1 MLKGSIVALATPFLN
16 GTVDEKAFQ
25 ELVEWQI
32 NQGTNGLLP
41 VGTTGESPTL
51 SHDEHKR
58 VVEMCIEV
66 SSNKI
71 PVLAGAGSNS
81 TDEAVALAKHAKL
94 AGADAVL
101 VVTPYYNKPTQGGLY
116 AHFKAIHDEVD
127 IPIILYNIP
136 GRSVVDI
143 NQSTLAKL
151 AELPNII
158 GIKDATSN
166 ISRVSSTRLILGSN
180 FCQLSGEDATALAF
194 MAHGGHG
201 CISVTA
207 NVAPKLCAEFY
218 DAWFSNDPVTALS
231 ITDKLMPLHISL
243 FLETS
248 PTPVKFALS
257 LLGKCSSEVRL
268 PLVPLNEKTE
278 KKIEAAMK
286 SAGLI

>member
-16 GTVDEKAFQ
+16 GAVDEKAFQ

-32 NQGTNGLLP
+32 DQGTNGLLP

-66 SSNKI
+66 SSSKV

-101 VVTPYYNKPTQGGLY
+101 VVTPYYNKPTQGGLF

-127 IPIILYNIP
+127 IPIIVYNIP

-166 ISRVSSTRLILGSN
+166 ISRVSSTRLILGSA

-207 NVAPKLCAEFY
+207 NVAPRICADFY
-218 DAWFSNDPVTALS
+218 DAWFNNDPVTALS
-231 ITDKLMPLHISL
+231 ITDKLMPLHIAL

-257 LLGKCSSEVRL
+257 LLSKCSSEVRL
-268 PLVPLNEKTE
+268 PLVSLNETTE

>member
-1 MLKGSIVALATPFLN
+1 MLKGSIVALATPFL
-16 GTVDEKAFQ
+16 GEKVDEKAFQ
-25 ELVEWQI
+25 ELVDWQI

-51 SHDEHKR
+51 SHEEHKR
-58 VVEMCIEV
+58 VVEMCIDI
-66 SSNKI
+66 SSKRV

-81 TDEAVALAKHAKL
+81 TDEAIALAKHAKG
-94 AGADAVL
+94 AGADAIL
-101 VVTPYYNKPTQGGLY
+101 VVTPYYNKPTQGGLF
-116 AHFKAIHDEVD
+116 AHFKAIHDQVD
-127 IPIILYNIP
+127 IPIVVYNIP

-143 NQSTLAKL
+143 NQGTLVKI
-151 AELPNII
+151 AELPNVI

-166 ISRVSSTRLILGSN
+166 ISRVSSTRLILGSD

-207 NVAPKLCAEFY
+207 NVAPKLCSQFY
-218 DAWFSNDPVTALS
+218 EAWFNNDPVTALS
-231 ITDKLMPLHISL
+231 INDKLMPLHISL

-248 PTPVKFALS
+248 PSPVKFALS
-257 LLGKCSSEVRL
+257 LLGKSSEDVRL
-268 PLVPLNEKTE
+268 PLVKLNDKT
-278 KKIEAAMK
+278 KQKIEAAMR

>member
-16 GTVDEKAFQ
+16 GAVDEKAFQ

-66 SSNKI
+66 SSSKV

-101 VVTPYYNKPTQGGLY
+101 VVTPYYNKPTQGGLF

-127 IPIILYNIP
+127 IPIIVYNIP

-166 ISRVSSTRLILGSN
+166 ISRVSSTRLILGSA

-207 NVAPKLCAEFY
+207 NVAPRICADFY
-218 DAWFSNDPVTALS
+218 DAWFNNDPVTALS
-231 ITDKLMPLHISL
+231 ITDKLMPLHIAL

-268 PLVPLNEKTE
+268 PLVSLNETTE

>member
-1 MLKGSIVALATPFLN
+1 MLKGSIVALATPFL
-16 GTVDEKAFQ
+16 GDKVDEKAFQ
-25 ELVEWQI
+25 ELVDWQI

-51 SHDEHKR
+51 SHEEHKR
-58 VVEMCIEV
+58 VVEMCIDI
-66 SSNKI
+66 SSNRV

-81 TDEAVALAKHAKL
+81 TDEAIALAKHAKD

-101 VVTPYYNKPTQGGLY
+101 VVTPYYNKPTQGGLF
-116 AHFKAIHDEVD
+116 AHFKAIHDQVD
-127 IPIILYNIP
+127 IPIIVYNIP

-143 NQSTLAKL
+143 NQSTLVKL
-151 AELPNII
+151 AELTNII

-166 ISRVSSTRLILGSN
+166 ISRVSSTRLILGSE

-207 NVAPKLCAEFY
+207 NVAPKLCSDFY
-218 DAWFSNDPVTALS
+218 DAWFNNDPVSALS
-231 ITDKLMPLHISL
+231 INDKLMPLHISL

-248 PTPVKFALS
+248 PSPVKFALS
-257 LLGKCSSEVRL
+257 LLGKSSEDVRL
-268 PLVPLNEKTE
+268 PLVKLNDKT
-278 KKIEAAMK
+278 KQKIEAAMR

>member
-248 PTPVKFALS
+248 PYSSKICFKPTRKMFIR
-257 LLGKCSSEVRL
+257 GKITTCAFE
-268 PLVPLNEKTE
+268 
-278 KKIEAAMK
+278 
-286 SAGLI
+286 

>member
-1 MLKGSIVALATPFLN
+1 MLKGSIVALATPFL
-16 GTVDEKAFQ
+16 GDKVDEKAFQ
-25 ELVEWQI
+25 ELVDWQI

-51 SHDEHKR
+51 SHEEHKR
-58 VVEMCIEV
+58 VVEMCIDI
-66 SSNKI
+66 SSNRV

-81 TDEAVALAKHAKL
+81 TDEAIALAKHAKD

-101 VVTPYYNKPTQGGLY
+101 VVTPYYNKPTQGGLF
-116 AHFKAIHDEVD
+116 AHFKAIHDQVD
-127 IPIILYNIP
+127 IPIIVYNIP

-143 NQSTLAKL
+143 NQSTLVKL
-151 AELPNII
+151 AELTNII

-166 ISRVSSTRLILGSN
+166 ISRVSSTRLILGSE

-207 NVAPKLCAEFY
+207 NVAPKLCSDFY
-218 DAWFSNDPVTALS
+218 DAWFNNDPVSALS
-231 ITDKLMPLHISL
+231 INDKLMPLHISL

-257 LLGKCSSEVRL
+257 LLGKSSEDVRL
-268 PLVPLNEKTE
+268 PLVKLNDKT
-278 KKIEAAMK
+278 KQKIEAAMR

>member
-16 GTVDEKAFQ
+16 GKVDEKAFQ
-25 ELVEWQI
+25 KLVEWQI

-51 SHDEHKR
+51 SHEEHKR

-66 SSNKI
+66 SSNRI

-94 AGADAVL
+94 AGANAVL
-101 VVTPYYNKPTQGGLY
+101 VVTPYYNKPTQGGLF
-116 AHFKAIHDEVD
+116 AHFKAIHDQVD

-143 NQSTLAKL
+143 SQATLLKL

-166 ISRVSSTRLILGSN
+166 ISRVSSTRLVLGSS

-207 NVAPKLCAEFY
+207 NVAPRLCADFY
-218 DAWFSNDPVTALS
+218 DAWFGNDPITALS

-248 PTPVKFALS
+248 PTPVKYALS
-257 LLGKCSSEVRL
+257 LLGKCSPDVRL
-268 PLVPLNEKTE
+268 PLVQLNDKTE

>member
-16 GTVDEKAFQ
+16 GAVDEKAFQ

-66 SSNKI
+66 SSSKV

-101 VVTPYYNKPTQGGLY
+101 VVTPYYNKPTQGGLF

-127 IPIILYNIP
+127 IPIIVYNIP

-166 ISRVSSTRLILGSN
+166 ISRVSSTRLILGSA

-207 NVAPKLCAEFY
+207 NVAPRICADFY

-231 ITDKLMPLHISL
+231 ITDKLMPLHIAL

-268 PLVPLNEKTE
+268 PLVSLNETTE

>member
-16 GTVDEKAFQ
+16 GAVDEKAFQ

-66 SSNKI
+66 SSSKV

-101 VVTPYYNKPTQGGLY
+101 VVTPYYNKPTQGGLF

-127 IPIILYNIP
+127 IPIIVYNIP

-166 ISRVSSTRLILGSN
+166 ISRVSSTRLILGSA

-207 NVAPKLCAEFY
+207 NVAPRICADFY
-218 DAWFSNDPVTALS
+218 DAWFNNDPVTALS
-231 ITDKLMPLHISL
+231 ITDKLMPLHIAL

-257 LLGKCSSEVRL
+257 LLGKCS
-268 PLVPLNEKTE
+268 
-278 KKIEAAMK
+278 
-286 SAGLI
+286 